1 MEPKKDLNQILVTG
15 TKQPDRAD
23 KLIFLLHIIKW
34 LVILALFGYLA
45 YILIGCNGGPA
56 LIETKKKKIN
66 VDNYPDYAAGME
78 HWEHL
83 DYPEAARCLT
93 AALAASE
100 EQEGKDALT
109 SAEIRQKLGALY
121 MDEGRFNDAY
131 ECLSQSYVTFR
142 DVLGDSDG
150 NTIVAKGQIANCD
163 IRRGDYERGE
173 KALSELYSETK
184 VIKYLIQFKMMEAE
198 CETEKGNYQNAK
210 ACYEQVLGFLMAWDT
225 PLQMIVIGLN
235 DYGIMMDSAGY
246 YDEASD
252 LLFQALRQWE
262 LLHAENPQEDD
273 LLATIYSNLACN
285 CASRG
290 RNDEAMEYAEKS
302 RAITERL
309 HGDHSFAG
317 VYARTAVA
325 GMYGSMKQYDKQF
338 EELSSL
344 LDMLL
349 DTVGENHAATAN
361 TYNLL
366 GNWYRRDGNYEKA
379 AQSHQKALE
388 IRKNLLGLESMR
400 TMDVY
405 IALAED
411 NREQGEPDAALE
423 YLTEAKEI
431 CEKVYSRT
439 NRFYAD
445 CCTDS
450 AWVLLDAG
458 KPEDAFAEAKKA
470 CDICDMQKSRL
481 TQPRAAAYQVLGAA
495 SIHLKQYEDARKYL
509 SRSDQLYSEV
519 NLGDLYTDHIA
530 MNALF
535 EGDICRME
543 DDLAAC
549 RKAYARG
556 YAMSRAL
563 YPDEIP
569 ETVTKRLKLLYEA
582 EAPEKDYAAWL
593 KDFEKESQHAGITGT
608 ESGTAAPADGTGTDA
623 KAAA

>member
-78 HWEHL
+78 HWENL

-142 DVLGDSDG
+142 DMLGDDDG
-150 NTIVAKGQIANCD
+150 HTIVAKGQIANCD

-210 ACYEQVLGFLMAWDT
+210 ACYEKVLGFLMAWDT
-225 PLQMIVIGLN
+225 PLQRIVIGLN
-235 DYGIMMDSAGY
+235 DYGVMMERTGY
-246 YDEASD
+246 YEEASD

-273 LLATIYSNLACN
+273 LLAKIYSNLACN
-285 CASRG
+285 CASRD

-302 RAITERL
+302 RAITEKL
-309 HGDHSFAG
+309 HGDHSFTG

-325 GMYGSMKQYDKQF
+325 EMYGSMKQYDKQF
-338 EELSSL
+338 EELSSV

-349 DTVGENHAATAN
+349 DTVGENHAVTAN

-366 GNWYRRDGNYEKA
+366 GNWYRRDGNYAKA
-379 AQSHQKALE
+379 EELHQKALE
-388 IRKNLLGLESMR
+388 IRKNILGLESMS
-400 TMDVY
+400 TIGVY
-405 IALAED
+405 QSLAD
-411 NREQGEPDAALE
+411 DSRAKGDTDAALE

-458 KPEDAFAEAKKA
+458 KPEDAFEEAKKA
-470 CDICDMQKSRL
+470 CDICDMQRGRL
-481 TQPRAAAYQVLGAA
+481 DYPCAVAYQALGVACLQQKKYA
-495 SIHLKQYEDARKYL
+495 DARKYL
-509 SRSDQLYSEV
+509 SRSDLLYDKV
-519 NLGDLYTDHIA
+519 NLGDLYNDYIA
-530 MNALF
+530 MNALYR
-535 EGDICRME
+535 GDAFRKE
-543 DDLAAC
+543 HELSNC
-549 RKAYARG
+549 RKEYMRG
-556 YAMSRAL
+556 YAMCSVL
-563 YPDEIP
+563 YPDEMP
-569 ETVTKRLKLLYEA
+569 ESVSERLKLLYEA

>member
-15 TKQPDRAD
+15 TKQPDWAN

-45 YILIGCNGGPA
+45 YMLIGCNGGPA

-78 HWEHL
+78 HWENL
-83 DYPEAARCLT
+83 DYPEAAHCLT

-121 MDEGRFNDAY
+121 MEEGNYNDAY

-150 NTIVAKGQIANCD
+150 HTIVAKGQIANCD

-198 CETEKGNYQNAK
+198 CETEKGNYRNAK
-210 ACYEQVLGFLMAWDT
+210 ACYEKVLGFLMAWDT

-246 YDEASD
+246 YEEASD

-273 LLATIYSNLACN
+273 LLATIYSNLAAV
-285 CASRG
+285 CADRDE
-290 RNDEAMEYAEKS
+290 NDMAMEYAEKAK
-302 RAITERL
+302 AITETL
-309 HGDHSFAG
+309 HGNNSFQS
-317 VYARTAVA
+317 VYSRTTIASL
-325 GMYGSMKQYDKQF
+325 YGELEQYDKQY
-338 EELSSL
+338 EELSAL
-344 LDMLL
+344 LELLL
-349 DTVGENHAATAN
+349 DTVGEYHAGTAN
-361 TYNLL
+361 TYNML
-366 GNWYRRDGNYEKA
+366 GDWYLRDEQYEKA
-379 AQSHQKALE
+379 EEAHGKALE
-388 IRKNLLGLESMR
+388 IRKSILGVESMS
-400 TMDVY
+400 TIGVY
-405 IALAED
+405 QSLAD
-411 NREQGEPDAALE
+411 DSRAKGDTDAALE

-481 TQPRAAAYQVLGAA
+481 TQPSAAAYQVLGAA
-495 SIHLKQYEDARKYL
+495 SIHLEKYEDARKYL
-509 SRSDQLYSEV
+509 SRSDLLYDKV
-519 NLGDLYTDHIA
+519 NLGDLYNDYIA
-530 MNALF
+530 MNALYR
-535 EGDICRME
+535 GDAFRKE
-543 DDLAAC
+543 HELSNC
-549 RKAYARG
+549 RKEYMRG
-556 YAMSRAL
+556 YAMCSVL
-563 YPDEIP
+563 YPDEVP
-569 ETVTKRLKLLYEA
+569 ESVTKRLKLLYEA